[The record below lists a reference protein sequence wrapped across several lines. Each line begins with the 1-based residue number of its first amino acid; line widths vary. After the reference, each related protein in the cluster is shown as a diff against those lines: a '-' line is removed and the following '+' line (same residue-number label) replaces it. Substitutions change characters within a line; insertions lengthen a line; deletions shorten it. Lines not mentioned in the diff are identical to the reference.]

1 MGSFKAEKQ
10 GTFPIPFH
18 DPSVCF
24 ISRGLAVMNLAKLE
38 LRKLAKEK
46 RSEFPPAE
54 IKRNSR
60 KISARLFHLPAF
72 KKSEVIACFVSLSG
86 EVETR
91 DIIER
96 ALTLKKHVA
105 VPVTALGFKKVFFS
119 AIRTWNDVD
128 SHGKGGIPEPSRRNW
143 RKVKLKD
150 VDLVIAPGLLF
161 DREGNRL
168 GYGAGVYDRLLKQ
181 MPHAVK
187 IGVAFNVSLIDVLPR
202 DRHDVPV
209 DMVVTEKEIIRP
221 GRI

>member
-1 MGSFKAEKQ
+1 M
-10 GTFPIPFH
+10 
-18 DPSVCF
+18 
-24 ISRGLAVMNLAKLE
+24 RRLAKGM
-38 LRKLAKEK
+38 
-46 RSEFPPAE
+46 RSELAPAE
-54 IKRNSR
+54 IKKNSG
-60 KISARLFHLPAF
+60 KIANKILRLREF
-72 KKSEVIACFVSLSG
+72 KKSKVIACFVSLAD

-91 DIIER
+91 GIIER

-119 AIRTWNDVD
+119 AIRTWDDID

-150 VDLVIAPGLLF
+150 VDLVITPGLLF

-181 MPHAVK
+181 MPHALK
-187 IGVAFNVSLIDVLPR
+187 IGVAFNVSLIDTLPR

-209 DMVVTEKEIIRP
+209 DMVVTENEIIQSRP
-221 GRI
+221 CHPHFKNNPCSFASCAI